1 MRKNVSSFLRPVH
14 TKDDND
20 KDNYKDIV
28 RKIFL
33 NIKE

>member
-20 KDNYKDIV
+20 KDIV
-28 RKIFL
+28 KKIIL